1 MDYLFLLMDGLSRY
15 FYHFCLFLK
24 LKNIHFERLSRW
36 NVFFNLQS
44 LLTFTKTIKKNFYVN
59 YVFYYGLI
67 LCGFFFDLRPE
78 IVHYDHFTRWNV
90 YFDSL
95 NFLNWLKFYYYEPMT
110 GFRLNRFLV
119 TYNWFNDYFLFFRTL
134 HQVKRLVLLF
144 ILLKFILK
152 ILIFAISFCYI

>member
-1 MDYLFLLMDGLSRY
+1 M
-15 FYHFCLFLK
+15 K
-24 LKNIHFERLSRW
+24 
-36 NVFFNLQS
+36 
-44 LLTFTKTIKKNFYVN
+44 

-152 ILIFAISFCYI
+152 ILIFCYFFLLYLSAWETSISSKYWVSFEVAFDFDSLCQHVRRAILWFQISVEVCWFDLQKAGFLIKN